1 MTKQITGLTDKEVEA
16 RLQRGL
22 DNHTSRRTSRS
33 LLSILRGNILTP
45 FNALIT
51 ALAAAIWLVGSSP
64 INSLFF
70 IAMLLNIVVGI
81 VQEIKAKIVLDRL
94 SIMVKPVAKV
104 VRNGKHRRIGSE
116 DVVQDDVLVLGL
128 GDQVVADGEVLWSD
142 GLEINESLLT
152 GESDPVAKEQ
162 GDQVLSGSFVTS
174 GSGAVRVTNVGE
186 LSYSAKLSAEA
197 KQFKR
202 VSSELIQA
210 TNMIMRGIAC
220 IMVIIVPILII
231 GQMRID
237 SGDWRS
243 AVVHVVAAIVGMIPE
258 GLVLLTS
265 MAFLLAVVK
274 LARQKV
280 LVQQLPA
287 VETLARVN
295 VLMLDKTGTLTSGH
309 MTMNE
314 LIILGDTKLPV
325 RSVLLTMASRATSP
339 TNAAMRKY
347 LTDDERLAFADEIPF
362 SSSRKWSALRINSV
376 NYVLGAPEIVL
387 GDDREVMEA
396 LKQSSEIAGDGY
408 RVMALARYEDWPVDG
423 KLSGK
428 VAPLA
433 LVVLSE
439 QIRPDTSKT
448 LSYFKQQ
455 GVEIKVISGDATT
468 TVGAVAK
475 RVGLVVSPY
484 DARKLPDYAKQPKEF
499 IKIVRQHNVFGR
511 VTPEQKRQIAEAL
524 QASGEVV
531 AMTGDGVN
539 DALALKKADLGIAMA
554 SGSSATKAVA
564 EVVLMDDKF
573 SHLPSVLGEG
583 RRVVANI
590 ERVANLFII
599 KNVYTAILALAV
611 TVLGLAYPFQP
622 SQITVLGAL
631 SIGIPAFFLALA
643 PNNRR
648 YQPGFLRRVLGFS
661 VPTGAAI
668 AVAMFSCYYIL
679 LDIHHVNQA
688 VASTSTLLTTM
699 AVIMATLFELSRPV
713 RGWKL
718 GLIIMCGA
726 TFVLFVLIPPLAS
739 LFGFVFDM
747 WTLPTVAIITVTTIT
762 LTTVFQEIFAH
773 VVKHV
778 R

>member
-1 MTKQITGLTDKEVEA
+1 MAKQITGLTDKEVEA

-22 DNHTSRRTSRS
+22 DNRTSRRTSRS

-51 ALAAAIWLVGSSP
+51 ALAAAVWLVGSSP

-104 VRNGKHRRIGSE
+104 VRNGKHRRIDSE

-202 VSSELIQA
+202 VSSELIRA

-220 IMVIIVPILII
+220 IMVIVVPILII

-362 SSSRKWSALRINSV
+362 SSSRKWSALRIDGV

-396 LKQSSEIAGDGY
+396 LKQSSEIAGDGGY
-408 RVMALARYEDWPVDG
+408 VFSVELLLFGQLLPRQ
-423 KLSGK
+423 SGSFF
-428 VAPLA
+428 L
-433 LVVLSE
+433 
-439 QIRPDTSKT
+439 
-448 LSYFKQQ
+448 
-455 GVEIKVISGDATT
+455 
-468 TVGAVAK
+468 
-475 RVGLVVSPY
+475 
-484 DARKLPDYAKQPKEF
+484 
-499 IKIVRQHNVFGR
+499 VRQLVDPCYLFR
-511 VTPEQKRQIAEAL
+511 
-524 QASGEVV
+524 
-531 AMTGDGVN
+531 GDH
-539 DALALKKADLGIAMA
+539 
-554 SGSSATKAVA
+554 
-564 EVVLMDDKF
+564 F
-573 SHLPSVLGEG
+573 
-583 RRVVANI
+583 
-590 ERVANLFII
+590 
-599 KNVYTAILALAV
+599 
-611 TVLGLAYPFQP
+611 
-622 SQITVLGAL
+622 
-631 SIGIPAFFLALA
+631 
-643 PNNRR
+643 
-648 YQPGFLRRVLGFS
+648 
-661 VPTGAAI
+661 
-668 AVAMFSCYYIL
+668 IL
-679 LDIHHVNQA
+679 LSFPA
-688 VASTSTLLTTM
+688 
-699 AVIMATLFELSRPV
+699 
-713 RGWKL
+713 
-718 GLIIMCGA
+718 
-726 TFVLFVLIPPLAS
+726 
-739 LFGFVFDM
+739 
-747 WTLPTVAIITVTTIT
+747 
-762 LTTVFQEIFAH
+762 
-773 VVKHV
+773 
-778 R
+778 